1 MNKFDKQLLAGWIFG
16 LSIVLWAMIA
26 SADHLGIGPQWA
38 QKPVQCASPAEVLE
52 MLEDEDMEPL
62 MQMAGNIRIDDG
74 MYSVPFVLYYNSDTT
89 AWYLVEYTNFEQAC
103 VVGVGEGVSF
113 DVQDELV
120 EDGPPHKRGT

>member
-26 SADHLGIGPQWA
+26 SADHLGDGPKWA
-38 QKPVQCASPAEVLE
+38 QKPVQCASPPEVLE
-52 MLEDEDMEPL
+52 MLEDEDVEPL
-62 MQMAGNIRIDDG
+62 MQMAGNIRIDGG
-74 MYSVPFVLYYNSDTT
+74 MYSVPFVLYYNQETT

-103 VVGVGEGVSF
+103 VVAVGEGVDF
-113 DVQDELV
+113 DVREQLA